1 MLSARIKPLNRFK
14 RTSHKDRTSLTVLQH
29 LYAETLLCPGLGL
42 SFQWRFQNNG
52 QGMLS
57 IIDPESPTRGAIDQ
71 ALERFEYTVFE
82 LAANKPTLIEWANS
96 QHTLEDPADLRELR
110 LASAHVLQQS
120 IELFQGMQMMTDRSE
135 DPVRLSAIHHNIGDV
150 MGCIG
155 QRSGSVHF
163 LEQAA
168 LSYEQALELRTLEE
182 TPNTWAQTSFNMAV
196 VMQTL
201 GQLEDDTGFMKQAL
215 QLFKEVV
222 NHIPREDVPEDW
234 ASAMC
239 HVATLLCQ
247 LGTHRRG
254 ARTLEQALVA
264 FQNASGERSVENN
277 QAAWITTQN
286 NLAATLQALGEHEE
300 DIGSLEASI
309 PVYDALLKGIDA
321 DAMPLVFMLISANR
335 ASAQCALAGESDYL
349 DMAEMAVAAFENIA
363 DQLQDTEYSHY
374 RDKATEQTNR
384 ARELVSTLQV

>member
-1 MLSARIKPLNRFK
+1 M
-14 RTSHKDRTSLTVLQH
+14 LQH
-29 LYAETLLCPGLGL
+29 LYAETLLCPGLDL

-52 QGMLS
+52 WGLLDV
-57 IIDPESPTRGAIDQ
+57 IDPESPTRGAFEQ

-96 QHTLEDPADLRELR
+96 QHTLEDPADQRELR
-110 LASAHVLQQS
+110 LASAHVMQQS
-120 IELFQGMQMMTDRSE
+120 IEILQGMQMMTDRAE

-168 LSYEQALELRTLEE
+168 LSYEQALELRDENSTPE
-182 TPNTWAQTSFNMAV
+182 TWTQTNFNVAV

-201 GQLEDDTGFMKQAL
+201 GQLEDDIGLMKQAL

-222 NHIPREDVPEDW
+222 NHIPREHAPDEW

-264 FQNASGERSVENN
+264 FQNAAAERSKDRNFT
-277 QAAWITTQN
+277 AWITLQN
-286 NLAATLQALGEHEE
+286 NLAVTLQALGEHEE
-300 DIGSLEASI
+300 DIGSLEASL
-309 PVYDALLKGIDA
+309 PVYDTLLKAIDA
-321 DAMPLVFMLISANR
+321 NDMPLIFLLISANR
-335 ASAQCALAGESDYL
+335 ASAQIALAGESDFL

-363 DQLQDTEYSHY
+363 LELSKTEYKNYH
-374 RDKATEQTNR
+374 DKAEQQMQR
-384 ARELVSTLQV
+384 ARDLVASLQV